1 MPDPKILER
10 LVQQVM
16 REVRT
21 RRAEFWALRG
31 LFAGAVAAAVPLVF
45 REALGMLALVLA
57 GALLVAGLLAGCA
70 RQDRQAFQRLYERT
84 APQLLASLIRMLRHR
99 ALAEDA
105 LQDVFVQVWGRAGQY
120 QSSRGSAW
128 AWLIAIARYRA
139 IDLRRRESRLVA
151 GSDSDID
158 QIPGEDEPEDALA
171 ALGRHAS
178 KALTTCLEALQARQR
193 ECIVLAYQ
201 GGLTH
206 TEVASEIGE
215 PLGSVKSWI
224 RRGLTALKRCL
235 ES

>member
-1 MPDPKILER
+1 MSAN
-10 LVQQVM
+10 
-16 REVRT
+16 T
-21 RRAEFWALRG
+21 ARATDGE
-31 LFAGAVAAAVPLVF
+31 
-45 REALGMLALVLA
+45 
-57 GALLVAGLLAGCA
+57 VAGLLAGCA

-84 APQLLASLIRMLRHR
+84 APQLLACLIRMLRHR

-151 GSDSDID
+151 GSDTDID

-178 KALTTCLEALQARQR
+178 KALTTCLDALQPRQR

-206 TEVASEIGE
+206 TEVASKIDE